1 MSVGRV
7 FGATDIRGRGHPA
20 IRVSDAEQVRVIII
34 GHQCHHRRPA
44 SAVMQR
50 KAAPTERMPR

>member
-7 FGATDIRGRGHPA
+7 FGATDIGGRGHPA
-20 IRVSDAEQVRVIII
+20 IRVSDAEQVRVIVI
-34 GHQCHHRRPA
+34 GHQCNYRRSA

-50 KAAPTERMPR
+50 KAAPTERMSR